1 MTMTTKEYLRQ
12 IYRLDRRI
20 ELDRRKI
27 EKLRAVL
34 DYKPPSG
41 GSGSGSSAD
50 RIPDTLAKIIEY
62 EEQTKRLT
70 KRYIELYNEIEKAIK
85 NIQSP
90 TCREVLERRY
100 LLYQKWT
107 DIADE
112 MHYSLENVYKLH
124 GKALQK
130 ITLNYSNQT

>member
-1 MTMTTKEYLRQ
+1 MTAKDYLRQ

-62 EEQTKRLT
+62 EEQAERLT
-70 KRYIELYNEIEKAIK
+70 KRYIELYSEIEKAIAAV
-85 NIQSP
+85 SDP
-90 TCREVLERRY
+90 VLREVLERRY
-100 LLYQKWT
+100 LLYQKWE
-107 DIADE
+107 DIADA
-112 MHYSLENVYKLH
+112 MHRDLRWVYRLH
-124 GKALQK
+124 GKALQQLT
-130 ITLNYSNQT
+130 IESH

>member
-1 MTMTTKEYLRQ
+1 MTAKDYLRQ

-50 RIPDTLAKIIEY
+50 RIPDTLAKIMEY
-62 EEQTKRLT
+62 EEQAERL
-70 KRYIELYNEIEKAIK
+70 KKIYIEIYETAEQAVKAVED
-85 NIQSP
+85 P
-90 TCREVLERRY
+90 VLREVLERRY
-100 LLYQKWT
+100 LLYQKWEE
-107 DIADE
+107 IAE
-112 MHYSLENVYKLH
+112 AMHYTPRRIYQLH
-124 GKALQK
+124 GRALQK
-130 ITLNYSNQT
+130 ISLNFTV

>member
-1 MTMTTKEYLRQ
+1 MTAKEYLKQ

-62 EEQTKRLT
+62 EEQAERLT
-70 KRYIELYNEIEKAIK
+70 KRYIELYIEIEKAIAAV
-85 NIQSP
+85 SDP
-90 TCREVLERRY
+90 VLREVLERRY
-100 LLYQKWT
+100 LLYQKWEE
-107 DIADE
+107 IADA
-112 MHYSLENVYKLH
+112 MHRDLRWIYRLH
-124 GKALQK
+124 GKALQQLT
-130 ITLNYSNQT
+130 IESH

>member
-1 MTMTTKEYLRQ
+1 MMMTPKDYLRQ

-62 EEQTKRLT
+62 EEQAERLT
-70 KRYIELYNEIEKAIK
+70 KRYIELYIEIEKAIAAV
-85 NIQSP
+85 SDP
-90 TCREVLERRY
+90 VLREVLERRY
-100 LLYQKWT
+100 LLYQKWEE
-107 DIADE
+107 IADA
-112 MHYSLENVYKLH
+112 MHRDLRWVYRLH
-124 GKALQK
+124 GKALQQLT
-130 ITLNYSNQT
+130 IESH

>member
-1 MTMTTKEYLRQ
+1 MTTKDYLRQ

-20 ELDRRKI
+20 ELDRQKI

-62 EEQTKRLT
+62 EEQAERLT
-70 KRYIELYNEIEKAIK
+70 KRYIELYIEIEKAIAAV
-85 NIQSP
+85 SDP
-90 TCREVLERRY
+90 VLREVLERRY
-100 LLYQKWT
+100 LLYQKWEE
-107 DIADE
+107 IADA
-112 MHYSLENVYKLH
+112 MHRDLRWVYRLH
-124 GKALQK
+124 GKALQQLT
-130 ITLNYSNQT
+130 IESH

>member
-1 MTMTTKEYLRQ
+1 MTAKDYLRQ

-62 EEQTKRLT
+62 EEQAKRLT
-70 KRYIELYNEIEKAIK
+70 KRYIELYNEIEKAIAAV
-85 NIQSP
+85 SDP
-90 TCREVLERRY
+90 VLREVLERRY
-100 LLYQKWT
+100 LLYQKWEE
-107 DIADE
+107 IADA
-112 MHYSLENVYKLH
+112 MHRDLRWVYRLH
-124 GKALQK
+124 GKALQQLT
-130 ITLNYSNQT
+130 IESH

>member
-1 MTMTTKEYLRQ
+1 MTTKDYFRQ

-62 EEQTKRLT
+62 EEQTERL
-70 KRYIELYNEIEKAIK
+70 KKIYIEIYETAEQAVKAVED
-85 NIQSP
+85 P
-90 TCREVLERRY
+90 VLREVLERRY
-100 LLYQKWT
+100 FLYQKWEEIAKEMNR
-107 DIADE
+107 DIRWI
-112 MHYSLENVYKLH
+112 YRLH
-124 GKALQK
+124 GRALK
-130 ITLNYSNQT
+130 EVEIDH

>member
-1 MTMTTKEYLRQ
+1 MTMTAKEYLKQ

-62 EEQTKRLT
+62 EEQAERLT
-70 KRYIELYNEIEKAIK
+70 KRYIELYIEIEKAIAAV
-85 NIQSP
+85 SDP
-90 TCREVLERRY
+90 VLREVLERRY
-100 LLYQKWT
+100 LLYQKWEE
-107 DIADE
+107 IAE
-112 MHYSLENVYKLH
+112 AMHRDLRWVYRLH
-124 GKALQK
+124 GKALQQLT
-130 ITLNYSNQT
+130 IESH

>member
-1 MTMTTKEYLRQ
+1 MTPKDYLRQ

-20 ELDRRKI
+20 ELDRQKI

-62 EEQTKRLT
+62 EEQAERLT
-70 KRYIELYNEIEKAIK
+70 KRYIELYIEIEKAIAAVGD
-85 NIQSP
+85 P
-90 TCREVLERRY
+90 VLREVLERRY
-100 LLYQKWT
+100 LLYQKWEE
-107 DIADE
+107 IADA
-112 MHYSLENVYKLH
+112 MHRDLRWVYRLH
-124 GKALQK
+124 GKALQQLT
-130 ITLNYSNQT
+130 IESH

>member
-1 MTMTTKEYLRQ
+1 MTAKDYLRQ

-62 EEQTKRLT
+62 EEQAERLT
-70 KRYIELYNEIEKAIK
+70 KRYIELYSEIEKAIAAV
-85 NIQSP
+85 SDP
-90 TCREVLERRY
+90 VLREVLERRY
-100 LLYQKWT
+100 LLYQKWEE
-107 DIADE
+107 IADA
-112 MHYSLENVYKLH
+112 MHRDLRWVYRLH
-124 GKALQK
+124 GKALQQLT
-130 ITLNYSNQT
+130 IESH

>member
-1 MTMTTKEYLRQ
+1 MTTKEYLRQ

-20 ELDRRKI
+20 ELDRCKI

-62 EEQTKRLT
+62 EEQAERLT
-70 KRYIELYNEIEKAIK
+70 KRYIELYIEIEKAIAAV
-85 NIQSP
+85 SDP
-90 TCREVLERRY
+90 VLREVLERRY
-100 LLYQKWT
+100 LLYQKWEE
-107 DIADE
+107 IADA
-112 MHYSLENVYKLH
+112 MHRDLRWVYRLH
-124 GKALQK
+124 GKALQQLT
-130 ITLNYSNQT
+130 IESH

>member
-1 MTMTTKEYLRQ
+1 MTTKDYLRQ

-20 ELDRRKI
+20 ELDRCKI

-50 RIPDTLAKIIEY
+50 RIPDTLAKIMEY
-62 EEQTKRLT
+62 EEQAERL
-70 KRYIELYNEIEKAIK
+70 KKIYIEIYETAEQAVKAVED
-85 NIQSP
+85 P
-90 TCREVLERRY
+90 VLREVLERRY
-100 LLYQKWT
+100 FLYQKWEE
-107 DIADE
+107 IAEE
-112 MHYSLENVYKLH
+112 MNYTTRRVHQLH

-130 ITLNYSNQT
+130 ISLNFTI

>member
-1 MTMTTKEYLRQ
+1 MTTKEYLKQ

-62 EEQTKRLT
+62 EEQAERL
-70 KRYIELYNEIEKAIK
+70 KKIYIEIYETAEQAVKAVED
-85 NIQSP
+85 P
-90 TCREVLERRY
+90 VLREVLERRY
-100 LLYQKWT
+100 LLYQKWEE
-107 DIADE
+107 IAE
-112 MHYSLENVYKLH
+112 AMHYTPRRIYQLH
-124 GKALQK
+124 GRALQK
-130 ITLNYSNQT
+130 ISLNFTV

>member
-1 MTMTTKEYLRQ
+1 MTAKEYLKQ

-62 EEQTKRLT
+62 EEQAERLT
-70 KRYIELYNEIEKAIK
+70 KRYIELYIEIEKAIAAV
-85 NIQSP
+85 SDP
-90 TCREVLERRY
+90 VLREVLERRY
-100 LLYQKWT
+100 LLYQKWEE
-107 DIADE
+107 IAE
-112 MHYSLENVYKLH
+112 AMHRDLRWVYRLH
-124 GKALQK
+124 GKALQQLT
-130 ITLNYSNQT
+130 IESH

>member
-1 MTMTTKEYLRQ
+1 MTTKEYLRQ

-62 EEQTKRLT
+62 EEQAERLT
-70 KRYIELYNEIEKAIK
+70 KRYIELYIEIEKAIAAVGD
-85 NIQSP
+85 P
-90 TCREVLERRY
+90 VLREVLERRY
-100 LLYQKWT
+100 LLYQKWEE
-107 DIADE
+107 IADA
-112 MHYSLENVYKLH
+112 MHRDLRWVYRLH
-124 GKALQK
+124 GKALQQLT
-130 ITLNYSNQT
+130 IESH

>member
-1 MTMTTKEYLRQ
+1 MTMTAKDYLRQ
-12 IYRLDRRI
+12 VYRLDRRI

-62 EEQTKRLT
+62 EEQAERLT
-70 KRYIELYNEIEKAIK
+70 KRYIEVYMEVETAIAAV
-85 NIQSP
+85 SDP
-90 TCREVLERRY
+90 VLREVLERRY
-100 LLYQKWT
+100 LLYQKWEE
-107 DIADE
+107 IADA
-112 MHYSLENVYKLH
+112 MHRDLRWVYRLH
-124 GKALQK
+124 GKALQQLT
-130 ITLNYSNQT
+130 IESH

>member
-1 MTMTTKEYLRQ
+1 MTAKDYLKQ

-62 EEQTKRLT
+62 EEQAERLT
-70 KRYIELYNEIEKAIK
+70 KRYIEVYMEVETAIAAV
-85 NIQSP
+85 SDP
-90 TCREVLERRY
+90 VLREVLERRY
-100 LLYQKWT
+100 LLYQKWEE
-107 DIADE
+107 IADA
-112 MHYSLENVYKLH
+112 MHRDLRWIYRLH
-124 GKALQK
+124 GKALQQLT
-130 ITLNYSNQT
+130 IESH

>member
-1 MTMTTKEYLRQ
+1 MTTKDYLRQ

-62 EEQTKRLT
+62 EEQAERLT
-70 KRYIELYNEIEKAIK
+70 KRYIELYIEIEKAIAAV
-85 NIQSP
+85 SDP
-90 TCREVLERRY
+90 VLREVLERRY
-100 LLYQKWT
+100 LLYQKWEE
-107 DIADE
+107 IADA
-112 MHYSLENVYKLH
+112 MHRDLRWVYRLH
-124 GKALQK
+124 GKALQQLT
-130 ITLNYSNQT
+130 IESH

>member
-1 MTMTTKEYLRQ
+1 MTAKDYLRQ

-62 EEQTKRLT
+62 EEQAERLT
-70 KRYIELYNEIEKAIK
+70 KRYIELYIEIEKAIAAVGD
-85 NIQSP
+85 P
-90 TCREVLERRY
+90 VLREVLERRY
-100 LLYQKWT
+100 LLYQKWEE
-107 DIADE
+107 IADA
-112 MHYSLENVYKLH
+112 MHRDLRWVYRLH
-124 GKALQK
+124 GKALQQLT
-130 ITLNYSNQT
+130 IESH

>member
-1 MTMTTKEYLRQ
+1 MTMTAKEYLKQ

-62 EEQTKRLT
+62 EEQAERLT
-70 KRYIELYNEIEKAIK
+70 KRYIELYIEIEKAIAAV
-85 NIQSP
+85 SDP
-90 TCREVLERRY
+90 VLREVLERRY
-100 LLYQKWT
+100 LLYQKWEE
-107 DIADE
+107 IADA
-112 MHYSLENVYKLH
+112 MHRDLRWIYRLH
-124 GKALQK
+124 GKALQQLT
-130 ITLNYSNQT
+130 IESH

>member
-1 MTMTTKEYLRQ
+1 MTTKEYLKQ

-20 ELDRRKI
+20 ELDRQKI

-62 EEQTKRLT
+62 EEQTERLT
-70 KRYIELYNEIEKAIK
+70 KRYIELYIEIEKAIAAV
-85 NIQSP
+85 SDP
-90 TCREVLERRY
+90 VLREVLERRY
-100 LLYQKWT
+100 LLYQKWEE
-107 DIADE
+107 IADA
-112 MHYSLENVYKLH
+112 MHRDLRWVYRLH
-124 GKALQK
+124 GKALQQLT
-130 ITLNYSNQT
+130 IESH

>member
-1 MTMTTKEYLRQ
+1 MTTKEYLKQ
-12 IYRLDRRI
+12 VYRLDRRI
-20 ELDRRKI
+20 ELDRLKI

-62 EEQTKRLT
+62 EEQAERL
-70 KRYIELYNEIEKAIK
+70 KKIYIEIYETADQAVKAVE
-85 NIQSP
+85 NP
-90 TCREVLERRY
+90 VLREVLERRY
-100 LLYQKWT
+100 FLYQKWEE
-107 DIADE
+107 IASE
-112 MHYSLENVYKLH
+112 MHYSVDNVYKLH

-130 ITLNYSNQT
+130 ITLNYSKKL

>member
-1 MTMTTKEYLRQ
+1 MMTTKEYLKQ

-62 EEQTKRLT
+62 EEQAERLT
-70 KRYIELYNEIEKAIK
+70 KRYIEVYMEVETAIAAV
-85 NIQSP
+85 SDP
-90 TCREVLERRY
+90 VLREVLERRY
-100 LLYQKWT
+100 LLYQKWEE
-107 DIADE
+107 IADA
-112 MHYSLENVYKLH
+112 MHYTPRRIYQLH
-124 GKALQK
+124 GRALQK
-130 ITLNYSNQT
+130 ISLNFTI